1 MEERNI
7 CKCIMTFNE
16 TSVSLIV
23 EERRAQ
29 KIVVLKLQHLHS
41 GSYPMHCPEL
51 KEVKDYGS
59 TYLEDMTQM

>member
-16 TSVSLIV
+16 TSVSVIV

-29 KIVVLKLQHLHS
+29 KIVVLKLQHLLI
-41 GSYPMHCPEL
+41 GSKFMHCPEL
-51 KEVKDYGS
+51 QEVKGYGS
-59 TYLEDMTQM
+59 TYLEDVTKM

>member
-1 MEERNI
+1 
-7 CKCIMTFNE
+7 MTFNE

-29 KIVVLKLQHLHS
+29 KIVVLKPQHLLI
-41 GSYPMHCPEL
+41 GSYTIRCPEH
-51 KEVKDYGS
+51 KEMKGYGS